1 MKRLTNSYLLG
12 RDHTSHGA
20 FMNMKVKDVRVL
32 GSISEKLPIV
42 SNLQKFVLDY
52 LIPYLIICCFVLHW
66 QCR

>member
-32 GSISEKLPIV
+32 GSISEKLPMG
-42 SNLQKFVLDY
+42 SNLQKVVLVYLNTLPDY
-52 LIPYLIICCFVLHW
+52 LLFCFLLAM
-66 QCR
+66 